1 MTEVIMKPINLST
14 LSKMK
19 QAGEKFTCLTAYDFT
34 FAHLLDECGVEVL
47 LVGDSL
53 GMVIQG
59 QSTTLPVSVD
69 DMVYHTRAV
78 RRGSRNALIITD
90 MPFLSHTSPAEAL
103 DNAGRLM
110 REGAHVVK
118 LEGGAYLAETIQ
130 ELSKFGIPVCAH
142 LGLQPQSVHKLG
154 GYKVQGRTDDGA
166 EKMLEDAKLLQE
178 AGADLMLLECVP
190 AELAATITQILHI
203 PDIGIGAGAHCDG
216 QVLVLHDVLGIT
228 ADIKPRFVKNFMQGQ
243 DSIQAAIQAYVQAVK
258 KGTYPGQEH
267 SF

>member
-1 MTEVIMKPINLST
+1 MKPTNLT
-14 LSKMK
+14 TISKMK

-34 FAHLLDECGVEVL
+34 FAHLLDQCGVEVL

-59 QSTTLPVSVD
+59 QDSTLPVTVD

-78 RRGSRNALIITD
+78 RRGARNALIMTD
-90 MPFLSHTSPAEAL
+90 MPFLSQTSAAEAL
-103 DNAGRLM
+103 ENAGRLM
-110 REGAHVVK
+110 REGAHIVK
-118 LEGGAYLAETIQ
+118 LEGGAYLTQTIQ
-130 ELSKFGIPVCAH
+130 ELSKYGIPVCAH

-154 GYKVQGRTDDGA
+154 GYKIQGRSSDDA
-166 EKMLEDAKLLQE
+166 ERILEDAKILQE
-178 AGADLMLLECVP
+178 AGADMMLLECVP
-190 AELAATITQILHI
+190 AELAAKITQILHI
-203 PDIGIGAGAHCDG
+203 PVIGIGAGPSCDG

-243 DSIQAAIQAYVQAVK
+243 ESIQGAIQAYVHAVK
-258 KGTYPGQEH
+258 NGIYPAQEH

>member
-1 MTEVIMKPINLST
+1 MKSINLST
-14 LSKMK
+14 LRKMK
-19 QAGEKFTCLTAYDFT
+19 QAGERFTCLTAYDFT
-34 FAHLLDECGVEVL
+34 FAHVLEECGVEVL

-53 GMVIQG
+53 GMVMQG
-59 QSTTLPVSVD
+59 QSTTLPVTVD
-69 DMVYHTRAV
+69 DMVYHTKAV
-78 RRGSRNALIITD
+78 SRGSNHALIITD

-103 DNAGRLM
+103 NNAGRIM

-118 LEGGAYLAETIQ
+118 LEGGAYLAETIH

-166 EKMLEDAKLLQE
+166 EKMLEEAKLLQE
-178 AGADLMLLECVP
+178 AGADMMLLECVP
-190 AELAATITQILHI
+190 AELAAKITQILHI
-203 PDIGIGAGAHCDG
+203 PVIGIGAGPHCDG
-216 QVLVLHDVLGIT
+216 QVLVLHDVLGVT

-243 DSIQAAIQAYVQAVK
+243 DSIQAAIQAYVNAVK
-258 KGTYPGQEH
+258 NGTYPSEEH

>member
-1 MTEVIMKPINLST
+1 MKPINLST

-190 AELAATITQILHI
+190 AELAAKITQILHI
-203 PDIGIGAGAHCDG
+203 PVIGIGAGAHCDG

>member
-1 MTEVIMKPINLST
+1 
-14 LSKMK
+14 
-19 QAGEKFTCLTAYDFT
+19 
-34 FAHLLDECGVEVL
+34 
-47 LVGDSL
+47 
-53 GMVIQG
+53 
-59 QSTTLPVSVD
+59 
-69 DMVYHTRAV
+69 
-78 RRGSRNALIITD
+78 
-90 MPFLSHTSPAEAL
+90 
-103 DNAGRLM
+103 M

-118 LEGGAYLAETIQ
+118 LEGGSYLTETIH

-166 EKMLEDAKLLQE
+166 EKMLEDAKQLQE

-190 AELAATITQILHI
+190 AKLAEKITSILHI
-203 PDIGIGAGAHCDG
+203 PVIGIGAGSHCDG

-243 DSIQAAIQAYVQAVK
+243 NSIQAAIQAFVKAVK
-258 KGTYPGQEH
+258 NGTYPSEEH

>member
-1 MTEVIMKPINLST
+1 
-14 LSKMK
+14 MK

-34 FAHLLDECGVEVL
+34 FAHVLDECGVEVL

-59 QSTTLPVSVD
+59 QPTTLPVTVD
-69 DMVYHTRAV
+69 DMIYHTKAV
-78 RRGSRNALIITD
+78 NRGSRNALIVTD

-103 DNAGRLM
+103 NNAGRIM

-118 LEGGAYLAETIQ
+118 LEGGAYLAETIH

-154 GYKVQGRTDDGA
+154 GYKIQGRTEDGA
-166 EKMLEDAKLLQE
+166 EKMLDEAKLLQE
-178 AGADLMLLECVP
+178 AGAELMLLECVP
-190 AELAATITQILHI
+190 AELAAKITQILHI
-203 PDIGIGAGAHCDG
+203 PVIGIGAGPHCDG

-228 ADIKPRFVKNFMQGQ
+228 ADVKPRFVKNFMQGQ
-243 DSIQAAIQAYVQAVK
+243 DSIQAAIQAYIQAVK
-258 KGTYPGQEH
+258 NGTYPSQEH

>member
-1 MTEVIMKPINLST
+1 MKPTNLST
-14 LSKMK
+14 LRKMK

-34 FAHLLDECGVEVL
+34 FAHVLDQCGVEVL

-59 QSTTLPVSVD
+59 QDSTIPVTVD

-78 RRGSRNALIITD
+78 RRGARNALIMTD
-90 MPFLSHTSPAEAL
+90 MPFLSQTSPAEAL
-103 DNAGRLM
+103 ENAGRLM
-110 REGAHVVK
+110 REGAHIVK
-118 LEGGAYLAETIQ
+118 LEGGAYLAEAIR
-130 ELSKFGIPVCAH
+130 ELSKYGIPVCAH

-154 GYKVQGRTDDGA
+154 GYKIQGRSDDEA
-166 EKMLEDAKLLQE
+166 QRILEEAKILQE
-178 AGADLMLLECVP
+178 AGADMMLLECVP
-190 AELAATITQILHI
+190 TELATKITQVLHI
-203 PDIGIGAGAHCDG
+203 PVIGIGAGPGCDG

-243 DSIQAAIQAYVQAVK
+243 ESIQGAIEAFVHAVK
-258 KGTYPGQEH
+258 NGTYPTQEH

>member
-1 MTEVIMKPINLST
+1 MKPINLSS
-14 LSKMK
+14 LRKMK

-34 FAHLLDECGVEVL
+34 FAHVLDGCGVEVL

-59 QSTTLPVSVD
+59 QPTTVPVTVD
-69 DMVYHTRAV
+69 DMIYHTKAV
-78 RRGSRNALIITD
+78 SRGNRNALIITD

-103 DNAGRLM
+103 NNAGRIM
-110 REGAHVVK
+110 REGAHIVK
-118 LEGGAYLAETIQ
+118 LEGGAYLVETVQ

-154 GYKVQGRTDDGA
+154 GYKIQGRSEDDA
-166 EKMLEDAKLLQE
+166 EKMLEEAKLLQE

-190 AELAATITQILHI
+190 ADLAEKITKILHI
-203 PDIGIGAGAHCDG
+203 PVIGIGAGPHCDG

-243 DSIQAAIQAYVQAVK
+243 ESIQAAIQAYVKAVK
-258 KGTYPGQEH
+258 NGDYPSEEH

>member
-1 MTEVIMKPINLST
+1 MKPTNLST
-14 LSKMK
+14 LRKMK

-34 FAHLLDECGVEVL
+34 FAHVLDQCGVEVL

-59 QSTTLPVSVD
+59 QDSTIPVTVD

-78 RRGSRNALIITD
+78 RRGARNALIMTD
-90 MPFLSHTSPAEAL
+90 MPFLSQTSPAEAL
-103 DNAGRLM
+103 ENAGRLM
-110 REGAHVVK
+110 REGAHIVK
-118 LEGGAYLAETIQ
+118 LEGGAYLAEAIR
-130 ELSKFGIPVCAH
+130 ELSKYGIPVCAH

-154 GYKVQGRTDDGA
+154 GYKIQGRSDDEA
-166 EKMLEDAKLLQE
+166 QRILEEKKILQE
-178 AGADLMLLECVP
+178 AGADMMLLECVP
-190 AELAATITQILHI
+190 TELATKITQVLHI
-203 PDIGIGAGAHCDG
+203 PVIGIGAGPGCDG

-243 DSIQAAIQAYVQAVK
+243 ESIQGAIEAFVHAVK
-258 KGTYPGQEH
+258 NGTYPTQEH

>member
-1 MTEVIMKPINLST
+1 MKPINLSI
-14 LSKMK
+14 LRKMK
-19 QAGEKFTCLTAYDFT
+19 QAGEKFACLTAYDFT
-34 FAHLLDECGVEVL
+34 FAKMLDECGVEVL

-59 QSTTLPVSVD
+59 QPTTLPVTVD
-69 DMVYHTRAV
+69 DMVYHTKAV
-78 RRGSRNALIITD
+78 SRGSRNALIVTD

-103 DNAGRLM
+103 SNAGRIM

-118 LEGGAYLAETIQ
+118 LEGGSYLAETIH

-166 EKMLEDAKLLQE
+166 EKMLEEAKLLQE
-178 AGADLMLLECVP
+178 AGADMMVLECVP
-190 AELAATITQILHI
+190 KDLAAKITQILHI
-203 PDIGIGAGAHCDG
+203 PVIGIGAGPHCDG
-216 QVLVLHDVLGIT
+216 QVLVLQDVLGIT
-228 ADIKPRFVKNFMQGQ
+228 ADIKPKFVKNFLHGQ
-243 DSIQAAIQAYVQAVK
+243 DSIQAAIAAYVKAVK
-258 KGTYPGQEH
+258 TGTYPAQEH

>member
-1 MTEVIMKPINLST
+1 MKPVNLTT
-14 LSKMK
+14 LRKMK

-34 FAHLLDECGVEVL
+34 FAHVLDQCGVEVL

-59 QSTTLPVSVD
+59 QDSTLPVTVD

-78 RRGSRNALIITD
+78 RRGARNALIMTD
-90 MPFLSHTSPAEAL
+90 MPFLSQTSPAEAL
-103 DNAGRLM
+103 ENAGRLM
-110 REGAHVVK
+110 REGAHIVK
-118 LEGGAYLAETIQ
+118 LEGGAYLTHTIE
-130 ELSKFGIPVCAH
+130 ELSKYGIPVCAH

-154 GYKVQGRTDDGA
+154 GYKIQGRSEGDA
-166 EKMLEDAKLLQE
+166 ERILEEAKILQE
-178 AGADLMLLECVP
+178 AGADMMLLECVP
-190 AELAATITQILHI
+190 SELAAKITQILHI
-203 PDIGIGAGAHCDG
+203 PVIGIGAGPACEG

-243 DSIQAAIQAYVQAVK
+243 ESIQSAIQAYVHAVK
-258 KGTYPGQEH
+258 SGTYPAQEH

>member
-1 MTEVIMKPINLST
+1 MKPINLSS
-14 LSKMK
+14 LRKIK
-19 QAGEKFTCLTAYDFT
+19 QAGEKFACLTAYDYT
-34 FAHLLDECGVEVL
+34 FAHVLDDCGVEVL

-59 QSTTLPVSVD
+59 QPTTLPVTVD
-69 DMVYHTRAV
+69 DMIYHTKAV
-78 RRGSRNALIITD
+78 NRGTHNALIITD

-103 DNAGRLM
+103 HNAGRLM

-154 GYKVQGRTDDGA
+154 GYKIQGRSDDDA

-190 AELAATITQILHI
+190 ADLAAKITQILHI
-203 PDIGIGAGAHCDG
+203 PVIGIGAGPHCDG

-243 DSIQAAIQAYVQAVK
+243 DSIQSAIQAYVKAVK
-258 KGTYPGQEH
+258 NGTYPSEEH

>member
-1 MTEVIMKPINLST
+1 
-14 LSKMK
+14 MK

-34 FAHLLDECGVEVL
+34 FAHLLDQCGVEVL

-59 QSTTLPVSVD
+59 QDSTLPVTVD

-78 RRGSRNALIITD
+78 RRGARNALIMTD
-90 MPFLSHTSPAEAL
+90 MPFLSQTSAAEAL
-103 DNAGRLM
+103 ENAGRLM
-110 REGAHVVK
+110 REGAHIVK
-118 LEGGAYLAETIQ
+118 LEGGAYLTQTIQ
-130 ELSKFGIPVCAH
+130 ELSKYGIPVCAH

-154 GYKVQGRTDDGA
+154 GYKIQGRSSDDA
-166 EKMLEDAKLLQE
+166 ERILEDAKILQE
-178 AGADLMLLECVP
+178 AGADMMLLECVP
-190 AELAATITQILHI
+190 AELAAKITQILHI
-203 PDIGIGAGAHCDG
+203 PVIGIGAGPSCDG

-243 DSIQAAIQAYVQAVK
+243 ESIQGAIQAYVHAVK
-258 KGTYPGQEH
+258 NGIYPAQEH

>member
-1 MTEVIMKPINLST
+1 MTNVTMKAINLST

-19 QAGEKFTCLTAYDFT
+19 QTGEKFTCLTAYDFT
-34 FAHLLDECGVEVL
+34 FAHVLDECGVEVL

-118 LEGGAYLAETIQ
+118 LEGGAYLTETIQ

-190 AELAATITQILHI
+190 AELAEKITQILHI
-203 PDIGIGAGAHCDG
+203 PVIGIGAGPHCDG

-228 ADIKPRFVKNFMQGQ
+228 AEIKPRFVKNFMQGQ
-243 DSIQAAIQAYVQAVK
+243 DSIQTAIEAYVQAVK
-258 KGTYPGQEH
+258 NGTYPSQEH

>member
-1 MTEVIMKPINLST
+1 MKPVNLST
-14 LSKMK
+14 LRKMK

-34 FAHLLDECGVEVL
+34 FARVLDDCGVEVL

-59 QSTTLPVSVD
+59 QPTTLPVTVD

-78 RRGSRNALIITD
+78 SRGARNALVITD
-90 MPFLSHTSPAEAL
+90 MPFLSHTSPGQAL
-103 DNAGRLM
+103 ENAARLM

-118 LEGGAYLAETIQ
+118 LEGGAYLSETIHV
-130 ELSKFGIPVCAH
+130 LSKFGIPVCAH

-166 EKMLEDAKLLQE
+166 EKMLEEAKLLQE
-178 AGADLMLLECVP
+178 AGADIMLLECVP
-190 AELAATITQILHI
+190 ADLATKITQILHI
-203 PDIGIGAGAHCDG
+203 PVIGIGAGAHCDG

-228 ADIKPRFVKNFMQGQ
+228 ADIKPKFVKDFMQGQ
-243 DSIQAAIQAYVQAVK
+243 TSIQAAVKAYIQAVK
-258 KGTYPGQEH
+258 SGSYPAQEH

>member
-1 MTEVIMKPINLST
+1 MKSINLST
-14 LSKMK
+14 LRKMK

-34 FAHLLDECGVEVL
+34 FAHVLDECGVEVL

-59 QSTTLPVSVD
+59 QPTTLPVTVD
-69 DMVYHTRAV
+69 DMIYHTKAV
-78 RRGSRNALIITD
+78 NRGSRNALIVTD

-103 DNAGRLM
+103 NNAGRIM

-118 LEGGAYLAETIQ
+118 LEGGAYLAETIH

-154 GYKVQGRTDDGA
+154 GYKIQGRTEDGA
-166 EKMLEDAKLLQE
+166 EKMLDEAKLLQE
-178 AGADLMLLECVP
+178 AGAELMLLECVP
-190 AELAATITQILHI
+190 AELAAKITQILHI
-203 PDIGIGAGAHCDG
+203 PVIGIGAGPHCDG

-228 ADIKPRFVKNFMQGQ
+228 ADVKPRFVKNFMQGQ
-243 DSIQAAIQAYVQAVK
+243 DSIQAAIQAYIQAVK
-258 KGTYPGQEH
+258 NGTYPSQEH

>member
-1 MTEVIMKPINLST
+1 
-14 LSKMK
+14 MK
-19 QAGEKFTCLTAYDFT
+19 QTGEKFTCLTAYDFT
-34 FAHLLDECGVEVL
+34 FARVLDDCGVEVL

-59 QSTTLPVSVD
+59 QPTTLPVTVD

-78 RRGSRNALIITD
+78 CRGARNALVITD
-90 MPFLSHTSPAEAL
+90 LPFLSHTSPAQAL
-103 DNAGRLM
+103 ENAARLM

-118 LEGGAYLAETIQ
+118 LEGGAYLSETIH

-166 EKMLEDAKLLQE
+166 EKMLEEAKLLQE

-190 AELAATITQILHI
+190 ADLATKITQILHV
-203 PDIGIGAGAHCDG
+203 PVIGIGAGAHCDG

-228 ADIKPRFVKNFMQGQ
+228 ADIKPKFVKDFMQGQ
-243 DSIQAAIQAYVQAVK
+243 TSIQAAIKAYIQAVK
-258 KGTYPGQEH
+258 SGSYPSQEH

>member
-1 MTEVIMKPINLST
+1 MKPVNLST
-14 LSKMK
+14 LRKMK
-19 QAGEKFTCLTAYDFT
+19 QTGEKFTCLTAYDFT
-34 FAHLLDECGVEVL
+34 FARVLDDCGVEVL

-59 QSTTLPVSVD
+59 QPTTLPVTVD

-78 RRGSRNALIITD
+78 CRGARNALVITD
-90 MPFLSHTSPAEAL
+90 MPFLSHTSPAQAL
-103 DNAGRLM
+103 ENAARLM

-118 LEGGAYLAETIQ
+118 LEGGAYLSETIH

-166 EKMLEDAKLLQE
+166 EKMLEEAKLLQE

-190 AELAATITQILHI
+190 ADLATKITQILHI
-203 PDIGIGAGAHCDG
+203 PVIGIGAGAHCDG

-228 ADIKPRFVKNFMQGQ
+228 ADIKPKFVKDFMQGQ
-243 DSIQAAIQAYVQAVK
+243 TSIQAAIKAYIQAVK
-258 KGTYPGQEH
+258 SGSYPSQEH

>member
-190 AELAATITQILHI
+190 AELAAKITQILHI
-203 PDIGIGAGAHCDG
+203 PVIGIGAGAHCDG

>member
-1 MTEVIMKPINLST
+1 MKPINLST
-14 LSKMK
+14 LRKMK
-19 QAGEKFTCLTAYDFT
+19 QGGEKFTCLTAYDFT
-34 FAHLLDECGVEVL
+34 FAHVLDSCGVEVL

-59 QSTTLPVSVD
+59 EPTTLPVTID
-69 DMVYHTRAV
+69 DMIYHTKAV
-78 RRGSRNALIITD
+78 NRGNQNALIITD

-103 DNAGRLM
+103 SNAGRIL

-118 LEGGAYLAETIQ
+118 LEGGAYLAETIH

-154 GYKVQGRTDDGA
+154 GYKIQGRNEDDA
-166 EKMLEDAKLLQE
+166 EKMLEEAKLLQE

-190 AELAATITQILHI
+190 ADLAAKITQILHI
-203 PDIGIGAGAHCDG
+203 PVIGIGAGPQCDG
-216 QVLVLHDVLGIT
+216 QVLVLHDVLGVT

-243 DSIQAAIQAYVQAVK
+243 ESIQAAIQAYVQAVK
-258 KGTYPGQEH
+258 NGSYPSEEH